1 MIVSASLTAQQAHSI
16 ENGELFVFRRSANGE
31 KWNVISKDL
40 TIYNGTIINGTI
52 ITILASNPNNAGEFF
67 AINSGIFGFTDLVFL
82 GHCLI
87 FRGIKNI
94 LYNFLRPSQ

>member
-40 TIYNGTIINGTI
+40 TIYNGTII
-52 ITILASNPNNAGEFF
+52 TILASNLNNAGEFF